1 MLARLHWHEH
11 LNRTAK
17 VRAHPP
23 ANHVLIFAA
32 LIWLALYQMLDPAA
46 EALVGALPVDRASH
60 LGGALQFFFTTRPRF

>member
-1 MLARLHWHEH
+1 MNTL
-11 LNRTAK
+11 TAPQK
-17 VRAHPP
+17 SGPTRQPIMF
-23 ANHVLIFAA
+23 LIFAA